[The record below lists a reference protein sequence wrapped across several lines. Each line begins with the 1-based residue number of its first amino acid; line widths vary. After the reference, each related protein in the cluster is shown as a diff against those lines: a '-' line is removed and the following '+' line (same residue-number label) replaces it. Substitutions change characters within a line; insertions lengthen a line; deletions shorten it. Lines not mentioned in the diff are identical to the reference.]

1 MDYTIY
7 TIGGGEFLINI
18 FKGLSALS
26 GHKAYLSMA
35 KVAILFGLLWILFEV
50 TFTGMFK
57 RGIQWFFTMFL
68 MFNILF
74 VPKVTVIVEDKLN
87 PNIAGRNIIQGV
99 PFALGVVG
107 HFTSIIGDKATELM
121 ETAFGSGND
130 LPYNK
135 YGMIA
140 PINVADSVTRAKIT
154 NTDFAKT
161 MRHFM
166 HQCVF
171 YDLVFKRYSIE
182 DMAEQEDLWQFLS
195 SNASK
200 SRAFTIHDGN
210 SANIEFCNEGIIK
223 LQQANYWKKE
233 STKVKELIKQRL
245 YPHLNKYAGDDIITN
260 GWNTWHGQL
269 HSIGGDAEKAIQQA
283 MVINAFKD
291 SAGSFGGIGNI
302 YAQARSDVQT
312 RMTYDIIRK
321 QAQSWVPILGAVMQG
336 LLYGAFPMVFLLM
349 LLPIGVSV
357 AKNYFAMFLWIESW
371 GPVYAII
378 NSILMTYGGSKY
390 GAETIQYGGSF
401 TLGSHAG
408 IMEVNQNIA
417 SVAGNMIL
425 FIPFIAAGLM
435 WGVRSFTSLATSM
448 LSTPMQSAQE
458 AAREAS
464 TGNISLGNVSVGN
477 MNYDNMT
484 GNKLH
489 DSVSI
494 DTGRQQAVLSG
505 GGVVQMT
512 GSGKTTLDLSNA
524 YTRNPGFETS
534 YFDNQSSQ
542 LSEAATH
549 SQNSGVTNAIQSSE
563 SKGKGIDA
571 YAQAVLNHGKQSNW
585 SDGYSKNITSDQRE
599 ALQQYESAINDW
611 SQNHNMSKEDT
622 VRLFAT
628 ASSPFKSLIG
638 IGAGAEGSKTSGERG
653 SIDEAKKY
661 MESRNFEQNRSIV
674 EGLAKTQSFSEVDS
688 EGSNLNLTIGEA
700 FKDSAYYDKQAR
712 ASFDEAESLR
722 KEAQLIE
729 TKGSNIKVDTQQPFL
744 EYLTTKRDSFGD
756 QLTMKRASEILSS
769 NQYTSPQDYAIRE
782 REYTTFMQKY
792 GGDFVNKYKG
802 DADNVIQDQG
812 AFENKI
818 GKNYTDI
825 KKEITDNF
833 ENSSLQ
839 NNNEKNQNT
848 NKANNPEQSTKSS
861 TLPTTPPAEQL
872 VTSTTEQTPTSTSD
886 NQDKNKETNK
896 PFEGAVN
903 KLLAS
908 STQLGTSTD
917 NLKTGL
923 EQINKEKNNSPEV
936 ENNQQNNNLTNTGQT
951 IKNKGQ
957 KLKDE
962 YKESLDS
969 TRAEISANKGNLDK
983 ENVKKTVEGKLDPSK
998 SQNHILLQ
1006 LGQGISED
1014 TANKWN
1020 AVYKNITSDKSSNAN
1035 VSSENNK
1042 QNSNE
1047 GDNNQDISKNN
1058 NDQNK
1063 NKKPKI

>member
-1 MDYTIY
+1 M
-7 TIGGGEFLINI
+7 
-18 FKGLSALS
+18 
-26 GHKAYLSMA
+26 
-35 KVAILFGLLWILFEV
+35 
-50 TFTGMFK
+50 
-57 RGIQWFFTMFL
+57 
-68 MFNILF
+68 
-74 VPKVTVIVEDKLN
+74 
-87 PNIAGRNIIQGV
+87 
-99 PFALGVVG
+99 
-107 HFTSIIGDKATELM
+107 
-121 ETAFGSGND
+121 
-130 LPYNK
+130 
-135 YGMIA
+135 
-140 PINVADSVTRAKIT
+140 
-154 NTDFAKT
+154 
-161 MRHFM
+161 
-166 HQCVF
+166 
-171 YDLVFKRYSIE
+171 
-182 DMAEQEDLWQFLS
+182 
-195 SNASK
+195 
-200 SRAFTIHDGN
+200 
-210 SANIEFCNEGIIK
+210 
-223 LQQANYWKKE
+223 
-233 STKVKELIKQRL
+233 
-245 YPHLNKYAGDDIITN
+245 
-260 GWNTWHGQL
+260 
-269 HSIGGDAEKAIQQA
+269 
-283 MVINAFKD
+283 
-291 SAGSFGGIGNI
+291 
-302 YAQARSDVQT
+302 
-312 RMTYDIIRK
+312 
-321 QAQSWVPILGAVMQG
+321 
-336 LLYGAFPMVFLLM
+336 
-349 LLPIGVSV
+349 
-357 AKNYFAMFLWIESW
+357 
-371 GPVYAII
+371 
-378 NSILMTYGGSKY
+378 
-390 GAETIQYGGSF
+390 
-401 TLGSHAG
+401 
-408 IMEVNQNIA
+408 
-417 SVAGNMIL
+417 
-425 FIPFIAAGLM
+425 
-435 WGVRSFTSLATSM
+435 
-448 LSTPMQSAQE
+448 
-458 AAREAS
+458 
-464 TGNISLGNVSVGN
+464 
-477 MNYDNMT
+477 
-484 GNKLH
+484 
-489 DSVSI
+489 
-494 DTGRQQAVLSG
+494 
-505 GGVVQMT
+505 
-512 GSGKTTLDLSNA
+512 
-524 YTRNPGFETS
+524 
-534 YFDNQSSQ
+534 
-542 LSEAATH
+542 SEAATH

-622 VRLFAT
+622 VRLFAM

-700 FKDSAYYDKQAR
+700 FRDSAYYDKQAR

-792 GGDFVNKYKG
+792 GGNFVNKYKG

-818 GKNYTDI
+818 GKNYTDTNE
-825 KKEITDNF
+825 KITDKF
-833 ENSSLQ
+833 EKSSLQ

-848 NKANNPEQSTKSS
+848 NKDNNPEQGIQST
-861 TLPTTPPAEQL
+861 TLRTTSPAEQPI
-872 VTSTTEQTPTSTSD
+872 TSTTEQTSASPND

-908 STQLGTSTD
+908 STQLGTTTD

-923 EQINKEKNNSPEV
+923 DQINKEKNNVPKAD
-936 ENNQQNNNLTNTGQT
+936 NNQQNNNLTNTGQN
-951 IKNKGQ
+951 IKDKGQ

-962 YKESLDS
+962 FNQNLNDTK
-969 TRAEISANKGNLDK
+969 AEISANKGNLDK